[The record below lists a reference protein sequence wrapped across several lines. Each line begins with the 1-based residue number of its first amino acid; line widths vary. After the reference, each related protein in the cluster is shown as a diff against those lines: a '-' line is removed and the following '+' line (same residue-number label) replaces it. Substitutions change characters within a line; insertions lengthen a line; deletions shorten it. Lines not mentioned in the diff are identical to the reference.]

1 VRILKNDKLSAA
13 LFTVLSLA
21 VLMAW
26 IDAPRAVFLIYAL
39 VFALGLAGCLD
50 CLWRPRRL
58 YLHPLVFVPFVAA
71 GLGFW
76 QIVSGATLNRWETL
90 NASLFWAADG
100 VVFLVAA
107 QLFLDSARRERFL
120 GWLVWFG
127 VAISVEAVLQ
137 LYSSR
142 DRVFWHFPIRD
153 PQMPM
158 GPFLYHNHFAA
169 FCALLLPIA
178 LVRAVTGTRRWLVSA
193 LMAAT
198 LGGAVM
204 ASASRSG
211 ALVVA
216 VEVVLG
222 LWGRQFCLQPP
233 FRRLFRT
240 IASVP
245 ARPAPAKSRLQPGLA
260 APRLR
265 RPLIVMALFA
275 AFAAIA
281 GWDTLW
287 LRLHWGDSA
296 RLRYARA
303 SLAMIEA
310 APWQGVGMGCWPSAY
325 PMFATVDDGFVAN
338 QAHSDW
344 LQWAS
349 EGGLPFAAVMIWFAA
364 ALSLRAL
371 RAPWALGIPAVF
383 VLAVGDYPFEKQAVA
398 LLLFTLAGA
407 LVSAEKGRP

>member
-1 VRILKNDKLSAA
+1 MRILKDDKLPAA
-13 LFTVLSLA
+13 LFAVLSLA
-21 VLMAW
+21 VLTAW
-26 IDAPRAVFLIYAL
+26 IDTPWAGFPIYAL
-39 VFALGLAGCLD
+39 VFAIGLAACLD
-50 CLWRPRRL
+50 CPRRPRRL
-58 YLHPLVFVPFVAA
+58 YLHPVAIVPFVAA

-90 NASLFWAADG
+90 NASLFWSADG

-107 QLFLDSARRERFL
+107 QFFFDPARRERFL
-120 GWLVWFG
+120 GWLIWFG
-127 VAISVEAVLQ
+127 AAVSVEAVLQ

-153 PQMPM
+153 PQIAM

-169 FCALLLPIA
+169 FAALLLPVA
-178 LVRAVTGTRRWLVSA
+178 LARAVTGARRWLAPA

-222 LWGRQFCLQPP
+222 LALGMVRIGGAFK
-233 FRRLFRT
+233 R
-240 IASVP
+240 
-245 ARPAPAKSRLQPGLA
+245 
-260 APRLR
+260 RLR
-265 RPLIVMALFA
+265 RPLLVLALFA

-303 SLAMIEA
+303 SLAMIHA
-310 APWQGVGMGCWPSAY
+310 APWHGVGLGCWPSAY
-325 PMFATVDDGFVAN
+325 PMYATVDDGFVAN

-349 EGGLPFAAVMIWFAA
+349 EGGLPLTALMISFAV

-371 RAPWALGIPAVF
+371 RSPWALGIPAVF
-383 VLAVGDYPFEKQAVA
+383 ALALADYPFEKPAVA

-407 LVSAEKGRP
+407 LVPDRLKLICSIPD